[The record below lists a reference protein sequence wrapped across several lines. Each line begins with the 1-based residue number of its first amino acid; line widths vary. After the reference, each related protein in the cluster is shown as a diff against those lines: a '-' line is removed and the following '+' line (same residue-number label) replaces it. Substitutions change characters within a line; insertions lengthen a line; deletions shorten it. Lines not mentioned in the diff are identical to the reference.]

1 MNSLHEH
8 ESALRARLEDG
19 LGDAVTVHCKAAD
32 RTPTVLMSLGGR
44 EREAQLLL
52 AERNVVA
59 PAGSFYAYE
68 VFAALKLEDPALRV
82 GLAPY
87 TSAED
92 VDRLL
97 DGLSTFG

>member
-1 MNSLHEH
+1 M
-8 ESALRARLEDG
+8 
-19 LGDAVTVHCKAAD
+19 
-32 RTPTVLMSLGGR
+32 
-44 EREAQLLL
+44 
-52 AERNVVA
+52 
-59 PAGSFYAYE
+59 GSFYAYE